1 MNVLLVLAGIISL
14 PIAIGIMIVLGLLIK
29 KKGWKWVLIPAGAVA
44 IGFLIYLI
52 LPLGKNEKISPPP
65 RAAVSATAVVR
76 WAEPVQIKA
85 PSERWSEPHPVPSGL
100 FKIVPSL
107 GEKAE
112 ILFSN
117 GKYLLLDSY
126 EQTDIGNASGEF
138 QLRGVGKE
146 VTVFIYRQK

>member
-44 IGFLIYLI
+44 IGFLIYYV
-52 LPLGKNEKISPPP
+52 PLGKNEKISPPP
-65 RAAVSATAVVR
+65 RAAVATIVI
-76 WAEPVQIKA
+76 WAQPEEILA
-85 PSERWSEPHPVPSGL
+85 PSDKWTEPRPVPSGP
-100 FKIVPSL
+100 FKIVPAR

-112 ILFSN
+112 AIIG

-146 VTVFIYRQK
+146 VVVFIYHQK